1 MKTMKTL
8 LASAVIALSATAA
21 ATAQD
26 FPQRAVTLVVP
37 FAPSGAVDLVG
48 RFLGDKLSA
57 IWGQPVVVQNVP
69 GAGTLVGTG
78 QVATAAP
85 DGYTLLINSATVTMT
100 AAIQETPL
108 VNPAEDLTHIGMV
121 GATPLLLGVGPSV
134 EAKTFEEFLAI
145 AKERPLKY
153 ATVGVGSLNQF
164 ATELLRDAAGLEMT
178 PVHYNG
184 GSPAMTDVMGGHVDL
199 FYGSLTQ
206 VIPHVRSGMMTG
218 ILVSS
223 SERSD
228 VTPEIASLGEL
239 DLGGAVIENWWG
251 IFGPKDMDPELVA
264 KINADLN
271 TVLQTEEMK
280 EFLGRD
286 GGRPLWDTPA
296 AFSEKVKSEFARW
309 REISD
314 KQGIKPE

>member
-1 MKTMKTL
+1 MSILKAM
-8 LASAVIALSATAA
+8 LASAAIIVSGTLA

-26 FPQRAVTLVVP
+26 FPQRPVTLVVP

-78 QVATAAP
+78 QVANAAP

-100 AAIQETPL
+100 AAIQESPL

-134 EAKTFEEFLAI
+134 EAKTFEEFVAI
-145 AKERPLKY
+145 AKERPIKY

-164 ATELLRDAAGLEMT
+164 ATELLRDAAGLDMT

-228 VTPEIASLGEL
+228 VTPDIPSLGEL
-239 DLGGAVIENWWG
+239 ELEAAVIENWWG
-251 IFGPKDMDPELVA
+251 IFGPKGIDPEIVA

-271 TVLQTEEMK
+271 SVLETDEMK

-286 GGRPLWDTPA
+286 GGRPIWDTPE
-296 AFSEKVKSEFARW
+296 AFSEKISSEFARW